1 MRHVTRYARS
11 GDTHIAYQVVGDGPL
26 DLVFVMGWVSNLDY
40 LWEGPS
46 ARFLTRLASFSR
58 LILFDKRGTG
68 LSDRVAELPSIEQR
82 MDDVRAVMD
91 AAGSERAALLG
102 ISEGG
107 AMCAIFAATY
117 PERTSALVLYGAYAK
132 RLRTADYPW
141 APTEEQRAEILRR
154 IEQDWG
160 GPVNID
166 LLAPSVANDEQF
178 RQWWA
183 TYLQRSA
190 SPGAAATLSRTNSQ
204 IDIRHVLPAI
214 RVPTLIIHRSGD
226 ENIPVGGARY
236 MAKHIPD
243 ARLVELPG
251 IDHLVFA
258 GNQEDV
264 LGEIEQFLTGDRP
277 IAEPDSVLATIL
289 LTEIVGAVAVAAR
302 LGARAWAEALDA
314 HERMMR
320 DEIAR
325 FRGREVSTTAA
336 GVVAT
341 FDGPARAVRCAAS
354 IVEQARGAG
363 LDVRAGLHTG
373 ECEVM
378 DGEVRGVASRIAALI
393 LMQAERGTVVVSSTI
408 PDLLA
413 GSGITFHLLDQSV
426 PTGTGRSLR
435 LYQVLTTRD
444 PGEASGR
451 GSAAPAAR
459 GALTPRELEV
469 ARLVALGQ
477 SNRQIA
483 DALFISAATVER
495 HVANIFT
502 KLDLRSRTQLGVWVA
517 EHGLIAPDQS

>member
-107 AMCAIFAATY
+107 AMCAVFAAHVS
-117 PERTSALVLYGAYAK
+117 RTDVRARALR
-132 RLRTADYPW
+132 RLCQALCALHDYPW

-166 LLAPSVANDEQF
+166 LLAPSAANDEQF

-214 RVPTLIIHRSGD
+214 RVPTLILHRSGD
-226 ENIPVGGARY
+226 
-236 MAKHIPD
+236 
-243 ARLVELPG
+243 
-251 IDHLVFA
+251 
-258 GNQEDV
+258 
-264 LGEIEQFLTGDRP
+264 
-277 IAEPDSVLATIL
+277 
-289 LTEIVGAVAVAAR
+289 
-302 LGARAWAEALDA
+302 
-314 HERMMR
+314 
-320 DEIAR
+320 
-325 FRGREVSTTAA
+325 
-336 GVVAT
+336 
-341 FDGPARAVRCAAS
+341 
-354 IVEQARGAG
+354 
-363 LDVRAGLHTG
+363 
-373 ECEVM
+373 
-378 DGEVRGVASRIAALI
+378 
-393 LMQAERGTVVVSSTI
+393 
-408 PDLLA
+408 
-413 GSGITFHLLDQSV
+413 
-426 PTGTGRSLR
+426 
-435 LYQVLTTRD
+435 
-444 PGEASGR
+444 
-451 GSAAPAAR
+451 
-459 GALTPRELEV
+459 
-469 ARLVALGQ
+469 
-477 SNRQIA
+477 
-483 DALFISAATVER
+483 
-495 HVANIFT
+495 
-502 KLDLRSRTQLGVWVA
+502 
-517 EHGLIAPDQS
+517 